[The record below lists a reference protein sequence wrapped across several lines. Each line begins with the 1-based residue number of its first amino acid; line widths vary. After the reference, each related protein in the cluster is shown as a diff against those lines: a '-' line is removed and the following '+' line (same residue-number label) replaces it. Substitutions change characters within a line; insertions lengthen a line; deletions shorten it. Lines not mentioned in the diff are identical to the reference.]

1 MIQLTYQW
9 YMIVPITHS
18 WRYEWSKTTMIH
30 VDPVVFLNTN
40 YTFMIIIIFI
50 PMVIQWSNRFLYQ
63 SWLEF
68 LNQLITNFTNAQG
81 AGLLALLA
89 AQQAQQAQGEVPE
102 EYLEPPPAQVE
113 ATWKAWE
120 HGEESM
126 GDVEMVVWMRWS
138 NKNDWANSYQTY
150 PIQMVVYQS
159 LNH

>member
-1 MIQLTYQW
+1 M
-9 YMIVPITHS
+9 
-18 WRYEWSKTTMIH
+18 
-30 VDPVVFLNTN
+30 
-40 YTFMIIIIFI
+40 
-50 PMVIQWSNRFLYQ
+50 IQWSNRFLYQ
-63 SWLEF
+63 SWLELC
-68 LNQLITNFTNAQG
+68 LNQLTNFTNAQG

-89 AQQAQQAQGEVPE
+89 AQQVQQAQGEVPE